1 MPLVLK
7 KLDRRADAS
16 TRSHPQALLVL
27 PLGALV
33 AYGALRFSTTLF
45 TELREFLFARVT
57 QRAVRTIALQV
68 FRHLH
73 ALSLRFHLNRQTGG
87 MTRDIERGTR
97 GVSSLVSYTLFSIL
111 PTLVEITLVLGY
123 LAHALRH
130 LVLDH
135 HRGGAGH
142 LHRLHH
148 RRHRMAHAF
157 PPHDERARFEGQHQ
171 AIDSLINYETVK
183 YFGNED
189 YEAQALRRRPA
200 ELRDARRCARRP
212 RCRC

>member
-1 MPLVLK
+1 
-7 KLDRRADAS
+7 
-16 TRSHPQALLVL
+16 VL

-33 AYGALRFSTTLF
+33 AYGALRLSTTLF

-97 GVSSLVSYTLFSIL
+97 GVSSLISYSLFNDPADPGRDHAGAGL
-111 PTLVEITLVLGY
+111 PGAQVRQV
-123 LAHALRH
+123 
-130 LVLDH
+130 VLDH

-142 LHRLHH
+142 LHHLHH
-148 RRHRMAHAF
+148 RRS
-157 PPHDERARFEGQHQ
+157 PNGARTSG
-171 AIDSLINYETVK
+171 
-183 YFGNED
+183 
-189 YEAQALRRRPA
+189 
-200 ELRDARRCARRP
+200 AR
-212 RCRC
+212 